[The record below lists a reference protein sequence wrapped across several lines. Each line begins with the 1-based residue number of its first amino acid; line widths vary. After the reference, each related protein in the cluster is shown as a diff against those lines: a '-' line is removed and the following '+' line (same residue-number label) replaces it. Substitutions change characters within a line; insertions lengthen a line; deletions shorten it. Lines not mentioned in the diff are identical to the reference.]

1 VFRALPTASLA
12 RASGGAVDRW
22 LPRQQQAQV
31 LRKLQNELQMLLY
44 THPVNDARAT
54 RGLLPI
60 TSFWVSGTG
69 SLPADFQEPADGK
82 VLSSL
87 REPGQCDDAVAWTLA
102 WQALDD
108 GPLRALLDQAQ
119 NGQPTELTLCGESA
133 AQTFSLQ
140 QAPNLW
146 TRLQRRLLP
155 RTGVDLSALL
165 QSL

>member
-1 VFRALPTASLA
+1 
-12 RASGGAVDRW
+12 VDRW
-22 LPRQQQAQV
+22 LPRQHQAQAV
-31 LRKLQNELQMLLY
+31 RKLQNELQMLLY
-44 THPVNDARAT
+44 THPVNDARAA

-69 SLPADFQEPADGK
+69 NLPAGFQAPAHSD
-82 VLSSL
+82 VHSSL
-87 REPGQCDDAVAWTLA
+87 RDPGQRDDAVAWTLA